1 MVSAVQGEEMR
12 NGNSKPPQMRARRLG
27 LNTGDEAVVFVREDC
42 SVCRSEGFP
51 TLARIRLS
59 NATKS
64 IIATLYTTT
73 AFIEPGEVGLSE
85 SAWRSLETVEGE
97 PLDVAHP
104 KPLDSMS
111 HVRSKIYGDKL
122 APAGLSNILDDV
134 VHGRYSDVQLAAF
147 ITACS
152 ARPMDKDEVVAL
164 TRAMVEVGDRLSWD
178 AHPIVDKHSVGGLP
192 GNRTTPIVV
201 AIVAAAGLT
210 IPKTSSR
217 AITSPAGTADMMET
231 LAPVA
236 LDIAAMRRVVS
247 SEGGCI
253 VWGGAMHLSPTDEML
268 IRIERTLDLD
278 SPGQLVASVLSKK
291 IAAGSTDIVIDMP
304 VGTTAK
310 VRSADSAAALTSD
323 IQAVA
328 QAFGLNLRILLS
340 DGSQP
345 VGRGIGPALEAR
357 DVLEVLQGKDNAPPD
372 LRERAL
378 VLAAALLEMG
388 GKAKGDA
395 GLVLA
400 EEILES
406 GQAWNKFQRICD
418 AQGGM
423 RTPPEPV
430 LYKPFHAAHSGTVI
444 AIDNRR
450 LARIAKLAG
459 APEAKA
465 AGVDSHVKVGQRVER
480 GQPIYSVHAESRGE
494 LAYVQDYIENNDDP
508 IMLAGDP

>member
-1 MVSAVQGEEMR
+1 MVSAVHGEEMR
-12 NGNSKPPQMRARRLG
+12 NGNAKPPQMRARRLG
-27 LNTGDEAVVFVREDC
+27 LKTGDEAVVFVREDC
-42 SVCRSEGFP
+42 SVCRSEGFT

-59 NATKS
+59 NGANS

-73 AFIEPGEVGLSE
+73 QFIDPGEVGLSE
-85 SAWRSLETVEGE
+85 AAWHALGIVEGA
-97 PLDVAHP
+97 PLQVSHP

-122 APAGLSNILDDV
+122 DIEGLSTILDDV

-152 ARPMDKDEVVAL
+152 ARPMSKDEVVAL
-164 TRAMVEVGDRLSWD
+164 TKAMVEIGDRLSWD

-201 AIVAAAGLT
+201 AIAAAAGLT

-236 LDIAAMRRVVS
+236 LDVATMKRVVAG
-247 SEGGCI
+247 EGGCI
-253 VWGGAMHLSPTDEML
+253 VWGGAMHLSPADEML
-268 IRIERTLDLD
+268 IRIERALDLD

-291 IAAGSTDIVIDMP
+291 IAAGSTHIVLDMP

-310 VRSADSAAALTSD
+310 VRSTEAAAALSD
-323 IQAVA
+323 DMQAVA
-328 QAFGLNLRILLS
+328 KAFGLNLRILLS
-340 DGSQP
+340 DGSHP

-357 DVLEVLQGKDNAPPD
+357 DVLAVLQGKDDAPPD
-372 LRERAL
+372 LRKRAL
-378 VLAAALLEMG
+378 VLAATLLEMG
-388 GKAKGDA
+388 GKARDNA

-400 EEILES
+400 EEILNS
-406 GQAWNKFQRICD
+406 GKAWKKFQRICD

-423 RTPPEPV
+423 RVPPEPV
-430 LYKPFHAAHSGTVI
+430 LYKPFLAAHSGTVI
-444 AIDNRR
+444 AFDNRR
-450 LARIAKLAG
+450 LARVAKLAG
-459 APEAKA
+459 APEAKV
-465 AGVDSHVKVGQRVER
+465 AGVDLHVTIGQRLEQ
-480 GQPIYSVHAESRGE
+480 GQPIYSVHAQTRGE
-494 LAYVQDYIENNDDP
+494 LAYALAYIENNDDP
-508 IMLAGDP
+508 VMVAGDP